1 MAKKYV
7 SKKQFN
13 KFSIPMEYIADMDTQ
28 QRAQFVLSK
37 GRYDKDRPV
46 RETVDKTIEVAT
58 KEVVEAFTRM
68 PEWLAKDIA
77 QEAKK
82 VYAERIDA
90 LPKDYVEKYVDTS
103 KDGQT
108 RAITAIAKHIA
119 TAKGFPLKLRRTTTT
134 IGDLI

>member
-13 KFSIPMEYIADMDTQ
+13 KFSIPTEYVVDMDTV
-28 QRAQFVLSK
+28 QRAQFVRPT
-37 GRYDKDRPV
+37 GRYDAKQPV
-46 RETVDKTIEVAT
+46 KEAVDKSIEVAT

-82 VYAERIDA
+82 TYIERIDA
-90 LPKDYVEKYVDTS
+90 LPKDYVEKHVDTS

-119 TAKGFPLKLRRTTTT
+119 MEKGFPLKFRKSAT